1 MNHGELI
8 LERLYFYL
16 RKNNLTINRIAD
28 LTGIRQSTLS
38 NVVNRKSV
46 PKVDMLY
53 RICEVLGVSVTEFLD
68 FPPYNQNK
76 SGE

>member
-1 MNHGELI
+1 MNHSELI

-16 RKNNLTINRIAD
+16 RQNNLTINRLAD

-46 PKVDMLY
+46 PKVDMLFN
-53 RICEVLGVSVTEFLD
+53 ICKALDISLTEFFD
-68 FPPYNQNK
+68 FPPYNAK
-76 SGE
+76 DW